1 MWAKLEVLPSDQEM
15 LWLPGGYR
23 DSMGDAP
30 TIRFGREEIPVA
42 VGYDDDIRLDDT
54 TTFEKP
60 GVLRMTSALRERLRM
75 PEPLVYQVMRS
86 GGALAA
92 GPVIGLL
99 LGVHTGR
106 YDPRHMQ
113 KYSDRLGVYP
123 QVGGLIY
130 AFSPK
135 SVNWEN
141 HTAYGLYYNIG
152 TALWEYGCFPLPEV
166 IYRRDFHSD
175 PAVVGRLAEY
185 TGGRLFNS
193 YRFTKYELFNAIR
206 ADSRLRMFLPATEL
220 SRDFGQM
227 REFMEWYPR
236 VILKPVDL
244 SRGRGIC
251 VIEHVG
257 RGYRVSDYRCRFPMV
272 KTFRNDAALKQFFE
286 ENPSFFHKYLI
297 QQYLRLAKIGNSCFD
312 IRVVMQKDR
321 RRQWGC
327 SGIECRVSGEGSHLT
342 NISRGGNALTLEDA
356 LEQSFGKNYGELPEN
371 IHSFCR
377 RFCDYMDTQG
387 GHFAEF
393 GMDIAVDVNKNLWL
407 IEANVFPSFKG
418 IKRIDLKTYLAIR
431 YTPLL
436 YALSLSGFGEDQP
449 EAGG

>member
-1 MWAKLEVLPSDQEM
+1 MWAKLEVYPSDQEM
-15 LWLPGGYR
+15 LWLPGGCR
-23 DSMGDAP
+23 DAMGDAP
-30 TIRFGREEIPVA
+30 AIRFGREETPVA
-42 VGYDDDIRLDDT
+42 VEYDDDIRLDDT
-54 TTFEKP
+54 TAFENP
-60 GVLRMTSALRERLRM
+60 GVLRMSSALHKRLHM
-75 PEPLVYQVMRS
+75 PEPLVYRVRPED
-86 GGALAA
+86 GVLAV

-99 LGVHTGR
+99 LGVHTAR

-113 KYSDRLGVYP
+113 KYSDRLGIYP
-123 QVGGLIY
+123 EVGGLIY

-135 SVNWEN
+135 SVDWES
-141 HTAYGLYYNIG
+141 HTAYGLYYNIE
-152 TALWEYGCFPLPEV
+152 TASWEYGCFPLPEV

-175 PAVVGRLAEY
+175 PAMVERLADY
-185 TGGRLFNS
+185 TGGKLFNS

-206 ADSRLRMFLPATEL
+206 ADSGLRMFLPATEL
-220 SRDFGQM
+220 TTDFEQV
-227 REFMEWYPR
+227 RKFMAWYPR

-257 RGYRVSDYRCRFPMV
+257 WGYRVSDYRYRFPIV
-272 KTFRNDAALKQFFE
+272 KTLRNNAALEQFFK
-286 ENPSFFHKYLI
+286 ENSDLFHKYLI

-321 RRQWGC
+321 QREWGC
-327 SGIECRVSGEGSHLT
+327 TGIECRVSGEGSHLT

-356 LEQSFGKNYGELPEN
+356 LQLSFGKNYEELPNN
-371 IHSFCR
+371 ILSFCR
-377 RFCDYMDTQG
+377 RFCEYMDTQG

-393 GMDIAVDVNKNLWL
+393 GMDVAVDVNKNLWL

-418 IKRIDLKTYLAIR
+418 IKRIDPKTYLAIR

-436 YALSLSGFGEDQP
+436 YALSLSGFGESAP